1 MRRGLAV
8 VGVVALLGAAGCK
21 SGSGV
26 SLSMGGRTASTPRA
40 DDGGAAAAKEFE
52 HLPARPGQR
61 LTRSATLEPGR
72 YQGDLV
78 IAAQALTVEG
88 AGADQTVI
96 EGRLIF
102 AELGRGGSIVR
113 NLTVLGDVVFDSHD
127 NELHGVQVRGRM
139 VDNGVRNAY

>member
-1 MRRGLAV
+1 MRRWMI
-8 VGVVALLGAAGCK
+8 VGAAVVALAGCK
-21 SGSGV
+21 SGSGA
-26 SLSMGGRTASTPRA
+26 SLSLGGRTAQTPRA
-40 DDGGAAAAKEFE
+40 DDGQPAADYS
-52 HLPARPGQR
+52 HLPARTSPR

-72 YQGDLV
+72 YAGDLV

-127 NELHGVQVRGRM
+127 NELHGVQMRGRV